1 MGHPLKAGAN
11 ATLTFKQE
19 DYAGLTGIPEL
30 ALDEA
35 GEPLPYT
42 VAPPTADLVVTA
54 YLIRDN
60 ARDTDESPKDK
71 SLQPGPNTEVWPF
84 KGFCI
89 SPKKLPGNIR
99 SYSRAHCV
107 LRDSDGRN
115 ISGEFVLA
123 WMVQSPW
130 KPVRRAL
137 GTRLVG
143 KLLVVGGG

>member
-1 MGHPLKAGAN
+1 MGSPLRPGAN

-19 DYAGLTGIPEL
+19 DYTGHSGVAAL

-42 VAPPTADLVVTA
+42 VEPPTTDFVVRA

-60 ARDTDESPKDK
+60 DRDTDETPRDK
-71 SLQPGPNTEVWPF
+71 SFQLGPNTEALPF
-84 KGFCI
+84 KGYCVN
-89 SPKKLPGNIR
+89 PKRLPGNIS
-99 SYSRAHCV
+99 SYSRAHCI
-107 LRDSDGRN
+107 LDDSDGRN
-115 ISGEFVLA
+115 ISGQFVLG
-123 WMVQSPW
+123 WMAQSPW

-137 GTRLVG
+137 GTKLKG